1 MGKITERTPKRVAA
15 WSGYPEERILGMAE
29 VAVRFG
35 VTRQR
40 AGQIART
47 DKTFP
52 GPGFNDGSGRA
63 WLAAGVECW
72 AAAHRPTADTG
83 RFGPE
88 AAALLRHAESVAR
101 PVGHAYVSSVHIWH
115 ALASD
120 VGGTPLAEAI
130 RSMGL
135 DPSTIEEWFRR
146 IDPGLGAS
154 RARRMTPA
162 TQERLEAADTAAW
175 TAGRARVLPTDV
187 ALAFVDSRR
196 HLRESLDY
204 LIAYGERRG
213 LDSAELRRRI
223 SVVAADPEA
232 RADFP
237 FTPLPKRR
245 PARRTAKRPAW
256 LDLAP
261 NPLGHDPWV
270 RRPWGAAFAVT
281 REGRHLTLDD
291 KHWFFY
297 TDGDGFFVRAADGR
311 PVGYRYRVLHKVPKR
326 LPGRPKMEIL
336 PMPPFPLRDWPD
348 HRYVREG

>member
-1 MGKITERTPKRVAA
+1 MRKITEKTPKRVAA

-29 VAVRFG
+29 IAARFG

-40 AGQIART
+40 VGQIART

-52 GPGFNDGSGRA
+52 RPGLNDGFGAA

-72 AAAHRPTADTG
+72 AAAHRPTVDTG

-88 AAALLRHAESVAR
+88 AAALLLHAESLAGQ
-101 PVGHAYVSSVHIWH
+101 VGHPYVSSVHIWH
-115 ALASD
+115 ALASGL
-120 VGGTPLAEAI
+120 GGTPLAEAI

-135 DPSTIEEWFRR
+135 DPGLIEEWFRR

-154 RARRMTPA
+154 RARRMTLA
-162 TQERLEAADTAAW
+162 TQNRLEAADKAVRTV
-175 TAGRARVLPTDV
+175 GRTRVLSTDV
-187 ALAFVDSRR
+187 ALAFADSHRDR
-196 HLRESLDY
+196 DGSDDH

-213 LDSAELRRRI
+213 LDTAELRRRI
-223 SVVAADPEA
+223 SVVAADPETH
-232 RADFP
+232 ADFP
-237 FTPLPKRR
+237 FTPLPKRQS
-245 PARRTAKRPAW
+245 PRRTAKRPAW

-291 KHWFFY
+291 KHWFFFA
-297 TDGDGFFVRAADGR
+297 DADGFFVRAADGR

-348 HRYVREG
+348 HRYVRED